1 MLQTQTKRLVVKM
14 HPKDNVLVALSNL
27 SKEETINYNG
37 EKTIEEMGE
46 DILEYRIKAA
56 SGEIIPKAVQLNQD
70 DFYSLETWCVAVILY
85 CPG

>member
-1 MLQTQTKRLVVKM
+1 
-14 HPKDNVLVALSNL
+14 
-27 SKEETINYNG
+27 
-37 EKTIEEMGE
+37 MGE